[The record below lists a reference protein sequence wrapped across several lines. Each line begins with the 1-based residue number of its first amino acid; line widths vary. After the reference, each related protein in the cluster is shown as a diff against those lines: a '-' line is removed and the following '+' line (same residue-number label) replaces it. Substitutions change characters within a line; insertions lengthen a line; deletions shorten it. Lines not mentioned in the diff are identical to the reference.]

1 MKIHNISI
9 LDSFADDVF
18 SGVKPFEIRENDR
31 GYQTGDGVKFEVVDK
46 GGEPVSHALNSMLYQ
61 ITYVL
66 SGWGLKN
73 GYVAFGFNE
82 LQEAAGVKDSQ
93 KAAIKEPSL
102 AAAVQAPQEAAA
114 VSEEK
119 DQQQPI
125 KQRKNSPDYGKIM
138 ALHKANWSFAKIA
151 DEMGMTKEAAYAAFR
166 RYEKH
171 MKGENGDPRQQDK
184 QDERSVDK

>member
-1 MKIHNISI
+1 MKIHNIKI
-9 LDSFADDVF
+9 LDSFADDVY
-18 SGVKPFEIRENDR
+18 SGVKPFEVRKNDR

-46 GGEPVSHALNSMLYQ
+46 GDAPVSHALNGMLFQ

-73 GYVAFGFNE
+73 GYVAFGLNK
-82 LQEAAGVKDSQ
+82 LKEAAGVENTQ
-93 KAAIKEPSL
+93 EAIKAHST

-114 VSEEK
+114 VSEGK
-119 DQQQPI
+119 DQQPI
-125 KQRKNSPDYGKIM
+125 KQRKNAPDYGKIM

-151 DEMGMTKEAAYAAFR
+151 DEMGMTKEAVYAAFK

-171 MKGENGDPRQQDK
+171 MKGENGDSGQQDK